1 MTPTSTPTPTS
12 SSTSRTTT
20 RPRPRGA
27 GTSRAG
33 TARRVYALI
42 IGLVVLALAVI
53 ASVMF
58 GSRTTSFGDVMDVL
72 SGTAD
77 PYVATVVE
85 SRYPRTAL
93 GLLAGLCL
101 AVAGTL
107 MQGVTRNPLADPG
120 LLGINAGA
128 SASIVAA
135 TAFLGASG
143 RSDTMWWALPGALL
157 AGLLVHAIG
166 SAGASTSLVRLVLAG
181 AVLSAVLM
189 AFIQA
194 VTLSRPKVFD
204 SYRYWVVGALGGRD
218 FDVFLSVLPFAVVGF
233 CVAVLLAPGLNALA
247 LGDESA
253 ASLGANP
260 LLVRAGGLF
269 SATLLS
275 AAATAAVGPIAF
287 VGLAVPHIVRA
298 LVGVDFRLQ
307 VAFSAIAGP
316 ALLLLAD
323 VVGRIVLR
331 PQELMVGV
339 VTAFVGAPAL
349 LMAVRRMKGNA

>member
-1 MTPTSTPTPTS
+1 M
-12 SSTSRTTT
+12 TTT
-20 RPRPRGA
+20 TAPARTGGP

-33 TARRVYALI
+33 TARRVYALLV
-42 IGLVVLALAVI
+42 GVVVLVLAVI

-72 SGTAD
+72 AGTAD

-93 GLLAGLCL
+93 GVLAGLCL

-128 SASIVAA
+128 AASVVAA
-135 TAFLGASG
+135 TAFLGATG
-143 RSDTMWWALPGALL
+143 RTDTMWWALPGALL
-157 AGLLVHAIG
+157 AGFLVHVIG

-218 FDVFLSVLPFAVVGF
+218 FDVFWSVLPFAATGL
-233 CVAVLLAPGLNALA
+233 VLALLLGPGLNALA
-247 LGDESA
+247 LGDASA

-260 LLVRAGGLF
+260 ALVRAGGLVA
-269 SATLLS
+269 ATLLS

-298 LVGVDFRLQ
+298 VVGVDFRIQ
-307 VAFSAIAGP
+307 IVFSAIAGP

-323 VVGRIVLR
+323 VLGRIVLR

-349 LMAVRRMKGNA
+349 LVAVRRMKGNT

>member
-1 MTPTSTPTPTS
+1 M
-12 SSTSRTTT
+12 TTT
-20 RPRPRGA
+20 DSAVRPGGA
-27 GTSRAG
+27 GTSRRTG
-33 TARRVYALI
+33 TARRVYVLLA
-42 IGLVVLALAVI
+42 GLAVLACAVV

-58 GSRTTSFGDVMDVL
+58 GSRTTSFGDVVDVF
-72 SGTAD
+72 SGAAD

-143 RSDTMWWALPGALL
+143 ATATLWWALPGALV
-157 AGLLVHAIG
+157 AGVLVHAIG
-166 SAGASTSLVRLVLAG
+166 SAGAGRSMVRLVLAG

-218 FDVFLSVLPFAVVGF
+218 FDVFWSVLPFAAVGF
-233 CVAVLLAPGLNALA
+233 ALGALVAPGLNALA
-247 LGDESA
+247 LGDDSA
-253 ASLGANP
+253 TALGARP
-260 LLVRAGGLF
+260 ALVRGGGLF
-269 SATLLS
+269 AATLLS

-287 VGLAVPHIVRA
+287 VGLAVPHVVRA
-298 LVGVDFRLQ
+298 LVGTDFRTQ
-307 VAFSAIAGP
+307 VAFSAVAGP

-323 VVGRIVLR
+323 VVGRVVLR

-349 LMAVRRMKGNA
+349 LYAVRRMKGTAG

>member
-1 MTPTSTPTPTS
+1 MTITAPARPGGP
-12 SSTSRTTT
+12 RATT
-20 RPRPRGA
+20 RVGP
-27 GTSRAG
+27 
-33 TARRVYALI
+33 ARLAYSLLAAVAL
-42 IGLVVLALAVI
+42 LALAVL

-58 GSRTTSFGDVMDVL
+58 GSRTTSFGDVLDAVA
-72 SGTAD
+72 GTAD
-77 PYVATVVE
+77 PYVTTVIE

-93 GLLAGLCL
+93 GLLAGVCL

-128 SASIVAA
+128 AASVVAA
-135 TAFLGASG
+135 TAFFGASG
-143 RSDTMWWALPGALL
+143 RTDTMWWALPGALL
-157 AGLLVHAIG
+157 AGVLVHAIG

-218 FDVFLSVLPFAVVGF
+218 FDVFTAVLPFAATGL
-233 CVAVLLAPGLNALA
+233 VLALLLGPGLNTLA
-247 LGDESA
+247 LGDDSA
-253 ASLGANP
+253 TSLGANP
-260 LLVRAGGLF
+260 ALLRGGGLIA
-269 SATLLS
+269 ATLLS

-298 LVGVDFRLQ
+298 LVGIDFRVQ
-307 VAFSAIAGP
+307 IVFSALVGP
-316 ALLLLAD
+316 TLLLAAD
-323 VVGRIVLR
+323 VVGRVVLR

-349 LMAVRRMKGNA
+349 LFAVRRMRGNG